1 MTVSRRPHAGS
12 AGTPRLF
19 SALEFGQ
26 PFDLVPHGWKTICLL
41 DFPTGL
47 PSLVERLP
55 VIEDWYGSLPDRE
68 VVLCSNE
75 TWAALVVT

>member
-1 MTVSRRPHAGS
+1 
-12 AGTPRLF
+12 
-19 SALEFGQ
+19 
-26 PFDLVPHGWKTICLL
+26 VPHGWKTICLL